1 MCVVTL
7 WCWLAEKQRADGR
20 RRVRSASKETN
31 IIPSRWDGWQLINDL
46 TRPRLVLT
54 RTLKSCWRRFRNVN
68 QQSRCI
74 KNKQTK
80 KPPSCCRAPFLHHR
94 GALSCNCRE
103 TNHSQLRV
111 SRSLSHQSSEG
122 GRSAADRQAPH
133 GAQVT
138 QQPFD
143 SLFELREAGQ
153 RVRRLELA
161 GVVQPGL

>member
-1 MCVVTL
+1 ML
-7 WCWLAEKQRADGR
+7 
-20 RRVRSASKETN
+20 
-31 IIPSRWDGWQLINDL
+31 
-46 TRPRLVLT
+46 
-54 RTLKSCWRRFRNVN
+54 
-68 QQSRCI
+68 QS
-74 KNKQTK
+74 TFS
-80 KPPSCCRAPFLHHR
+80 PPQ

-103 TNHSQLRV
+103 TNHSQLGV
-111 SRSLSHQSSEG
+111 SRSLSHQSSEE

>member
-1 MCVVTL
+1 M
-7 WCWLAEKQRADGR
+7 LAGR
-20 RRVRSASKETN
+20 KTTS
-31 IIPSRWDGWQLINDL
+31 WWQT
-46 TRPRLVLT
+46 TRPFSLHRDKHHPVPMRRMTADQWPNSSSPGAHTGSQVRLEA
-54 RTLKSCWRRFRNVN
+54 F
-68 QQSRCI
+68 QEQSRCI
-74 KNKQTK
+74 KNKQK
-80 KPPSCCRAPFLHHR
+80 NPPSCCRAPFLHHR

-103 TNHSQLRV
+103 TNHSQLRL
-111 SRSLSHQSSEG
+111 SRSLSRQSSEG
-122 GRSAADRQAPH
+122 GRSAADWQAPH

>member
-7 WCWLAEKQRADGR
+7 RCWLAEKQRADGR
-20 RRVRSASKETN
+20 RRVRSASTETN

-46 TRPRLVLT
+46 TCPRLVLT
-54 RTLKSCWRRFRNVN
+54 RALKSGWRRFRN
-68 QQSRCI
+68 SRVVL
-74 KNKQTK
+74 KNKKNKT
-80 KPPSCCRAPFLHHR
+80 PSCCRAPFLHHR

-111 SRSLSHQSSEG
+111 SRSLSRQSSEG